1 MILFIENAYKMS
13 VFSSKFKI
21 IPYNIAGL
29 GTMNLDQIL
38 GGTGGRYDENYNF
51 EIPLYS

>member
-1 MILFIENAYKMS
+1 MVLLIENAYKMS
-13 VFSSKFKI
+13 IFSSKFKI
-21 IPYNIAGL
+21 IPYNRAGL